1 MKLPDGSIVESYIPP
16 QYFLVDW
23 DGDGLLDLVYK
34 DGPVYK
40 TDPAV
45 ALNIGTKTE
54 PKFDTPI
61 KLDCYGQSTD
71 DPIGHIYYG
80 IRDLDADGKPDL
92 LICTERGTY
101 AFYRHTALTMR
112 ERPKFEL
119 GALEVKQGIAGSIP
133 VSPT

>member
-45 ALNIGTKTE
+45 ALNIGTKQNRSSTHRLNSTATVSQPMTPSDTFTMASAIWTPTE
-54 PKFDTPI
+54 NQICSSAQNEEPTP
-61 KLDCYGQSTD
+61 S
-71 DPIGHIYYG
+71 
-80 IRDLDADGKPDL
+80 
-92 LICTERGTY
+92 
-101 AFYRHTALTMR
+101 
-112 ERPKFEL
+112 
-119 GALEVKQGIAGSIP
+119 IA
-133 VSPT
+133 TRR